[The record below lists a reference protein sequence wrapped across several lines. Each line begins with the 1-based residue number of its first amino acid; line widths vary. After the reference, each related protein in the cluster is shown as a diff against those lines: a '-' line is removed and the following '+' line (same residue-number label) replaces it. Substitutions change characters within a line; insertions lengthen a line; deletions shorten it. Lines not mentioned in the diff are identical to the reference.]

1 MQINFL
7 KAYTDNYIWLLE
19 TNKEIS
25 VIDPGEATP
34 VLNYLSHS
42 KKVLKDIL
50 ITHHHFDHTGGIED
64 LRRYVNGK
72 IYGPK
77 NDIASITD
85 RVIDGDCFSTLD
97 IKMQTIA
104 VPGHTLDHVAFYCQ
118 EMDSLFCGDTLFAGG
133 CGRVFEGTHE
143 DMFQSIQKLKDL
155 PPETKVYCAHEYTES
170 NLEFALEVDA
180 SNHDLKK
187 RVADLSKKM
196 TANNGCSIPSDLA
209 LELKTNP
216 FLRCDLLRDSLKDCK
231 TEMDAFSYLRSWK
244 DNF

>member
-1 MQINFL
+1 M
-7 KAYTDNYIWLLE
+7 
-19 TNKEIS
+19 
-25 VIDPGEATP
+25 
-34 VLNYLSHS
+34 
-42 KKVLKDIL
+42 
-50 ITHHHFDHTGGIED
+50 
-64 LRRYVNGK
+64 
-72 IYGPK
+72 
-77 NDIASITD
+77 
-85 RVIDGDCFSTLD
+85 D
-97 IKMQTIA
+97 IKIQTIA

>member
-1 MQINFL
+1 
-7 KAYTDNYIWLLE
+7 
-19 TNKEIS
+19 
-25 VIDPGEATP
+25 
-34 VLNYLSHS
+34 
-42 KKVLKDIL
+42 
-50 ITHHHFDHTGGIED
+50 
-64 LRRYVNGK
+64 
-72 IYGPK
+72 
-77 NDIASITD
+77 
-85 RVIDGDCFSTLD
+85 
-97 IKMQTIA
+97 
-104 VPGHTLDHVAFYCQ
+104 
-118 EMDSLFCGDTLFAGG
+118 
-133 CGRVFEGTHE
+133 
-143 DMFQSIQKLKDL
+143 MFQSIQKLKDL